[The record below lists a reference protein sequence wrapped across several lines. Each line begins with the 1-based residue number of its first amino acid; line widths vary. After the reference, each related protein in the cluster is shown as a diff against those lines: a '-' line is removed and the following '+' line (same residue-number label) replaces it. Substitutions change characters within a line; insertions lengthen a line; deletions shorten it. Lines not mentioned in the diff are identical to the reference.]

1 MEETTEKLPVQSPE
15 VPETPAKPKKKMSKK
30 KIALIIVAVLILVP
44 LASCV
49 YGAMTYKPTLT
60 GTAAATGAVQSTVSF
75 SANVASNGSDRYP
88 VTENTEVSKV
98 HVEVGDS
105 VSAGDLL
112 VEFDNSEAID
122 NYKRATI
129 NYETARLNLN
139 EIETDYWD
147 LKEDLEDLNDDIEF
161 YKEKW
166 KQYENYAEI
175 GGSTDPDD
183 IEANALY
190 NNYYNRWEA
199 ARDQRDAL
207 EEQIPT
213 ADYIRIQQLN
223 FELNQMTLDD
233 AEEVYNNLP
242 SNIYAEHDGIVTA
255 VGVTD
260 YGAAAKGTIAVAV
273 DTSETDTVEFN
284 IGRYD
289 IGDIQVGQSAVATI
303 GGVEYTGTVT
313 HIDTVAQN
321 DSVHAEVTLDNAE
334 GIIPGISAELEIE
347 TYNNPSCLTIPIESV
362 KTDRTGDYCYVLKQ
376 NDDGT
381 YRPEKTYITVGNSSL
396 TSMEVLDGIAEG
408 ELVVTNPPSSI
419 DSITSAN
426 LIQG

>member
-1 MEETTEKLPVQSPE
+1 MEETTEKLPAQSPE

-88 VTENTEVSKV
+88 VTENTEVAKV

-166 KQYENYAEI
+166 KQYEKYAEDV
-175 GGSTDPDD
+175 GT
-183 IEANALY
+183 EEYNWY

-233 AEEVYNNLP
+233 AE
-242 SNIYAEHDGIVTA
+242 
-255 VGVTD
+255 
-260 YGAAAKGTIAVAV
+260 
-273 DTSETDTVEFN
+273 
-284 IGRYD
+284 
-289 IGDIQVGQSAVATI
+289 
-303 GGVEYTGTVT
+303 
-313 HIDTVAQN
+313 
-321 DSVHAEVTLDNAE
+321 
-334 GIIPGISAELEIE
+334 
-347 TYNNPSCLTIPIESV
+347 
-362 KTDRTGDYCYVLKQ
+362 
-376 NDDGT
+376 
-381 YRPEKTYITVGNSSL
+381 
-396 TSMEVLDGIAEG
+396 
-408 ELVVTNPPSSI
+408 
-419 DSITSAN
+419 
-426 LIQG
+426 